1 MIATTNC
8 NRKVEK
14 MYFMLKLV
22 ISKVQKNFVSISIKW
37 KQTRLELFEY
47 PYIDTSIPCLTERR
61 ASTVRV
67 ALEISAKKTIN
78 ISTRK

>member
-47 PYIDTSIPCLTERR
+47 PYIDTSIP
-61 ASTVRV
+61 A
-67 ALEISAKKTIN
+67 
-78 ISTRK
+78 